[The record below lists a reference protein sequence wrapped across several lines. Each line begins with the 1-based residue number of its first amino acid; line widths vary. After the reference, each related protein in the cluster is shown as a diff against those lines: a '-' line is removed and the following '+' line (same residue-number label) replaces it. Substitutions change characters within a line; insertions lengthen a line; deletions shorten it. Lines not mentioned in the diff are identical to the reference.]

1 MAYNVIPIMDGV
13 WTIEDGT
20 VRMYLVDGGAGTV
33 ERAYWFEDVAIFH

>member
-13 WTIEDGT
+13 WTIE
-20 VRMYLVDGGAGTV
+20 AGTALNSAGTI